1 MGKSAKD
8 VSNQSRTHLGN
19 LRRSSAA
26 SPKTPMM
33 GSPGAREIERRE
45 IERRENERQIEMN
58 NASERSGSSSP
69 GVTRPS
75 CNGLLQAPRE
85 PPAGQV
91 HASL

>member
-33 GSPGAREIERRE
+33 GSPGAREIERC
-45 IERRENERQIEMN
+45 ENERQIEMN

-69 GVTRPS
+69 GVTRPGS
-75 CNGLLQAPRE
+75 CNGFLQA
-85 PPAGQV
+85 PAGQV

>member
-33 GSPGAREIERRE
+33 GSPGARE